1 MFVAAQAFLSFQG
14 EGLSLV
20 AVRRLLPVAAPLVAE
35 HRLSGVRASVAVA
48 PRRTSCSAQA

>member
-20 AVRRLLPVAAPLVAE
+20 AVRRLLPVAAPLAAE
-35 HRLSGVRASVAVA
+35 RRLSGVRASVAVA
-48 PRRTSCSAQA
+48 PRRTSCGAQA